1 MFLPAMR
8 DFQAQA
14 TCRLA
19 EAEDLFQDM
28 KTRFDRAVRLFGE
41 DSAGVQPDEFF
52 GIFENFLQALA
63 EARQDVENMRK
74 KIEEEERRAK
84 QEQELRKRTMERKNS
99 REGILNSISLSKK
112 NEANSNGQNDNKG
125 EFDDLISALR
135 TGDVFG
141 EDIAK
146 FKRSKRRPVTPSGQ
160 ESRRHSAHREDS
172 RERH

>member
-1 MFLPAMR
+1 MSNNLFSIKQL
-8 DFQAQA
+8 Q
-14 TCRLA
+14 L
-19 EAEDLFQDM
+19 LFQ
-28 KTRFDRAVRLFGE
+28 
-41 DSAGVQPDEFF
+41 
-52 GIFENFLQALA
+52 
-63 EARQDVENMRK
+63 
-74 KIEEEERRAK
+74 
-84 QEQELRKRTMERKNS
+84 LRKRTIERKNS

-112 NEANSNGQNDNKG
+112 NETNSNGQTDNKG

-160 ESRRHSAHREDS
+160 ESRRHSTHKEDS

>member
-1 MFLPAMR
+1 M
-8 DFQAQA
+8 
-14 TCRLA
+14 
-19 EAEDLFQDM
+19 
-28 KTRFDRAVRLFGE
+28 RLFGE

-84 QEQELRKRTMERKNS
+84 QEQEVSDIIHISYIINTCIKRKYNNILYYNFLQLRKRTIERKNS
-99 REGILNSISLSKK
+99 REGILNSISLTKK
-112 NEANSNGQNDNKG
+112 NETNSNGQQNDNKG

-160 ESRRHSAHREDS
+160 ESRRHSTHKEDS

>member
-1 MFLPAMR
+1 MFNYKKLIFKKKYVYKMSNNLFSIR
-8 DFQAQA
+8 QLQ
-14 TCRLA
+14 L
-19 EAEDLFQDM
+19 LFQ
-28 KTRFDRAVRLFGE
+28 
-41 DSAGVQPDEFF
+41 
-52 GIFENFLQALA
+52 
-63 EARQDVENMRK
+63 
-74 KIEEEERRAK
+74 
-84 QEQELRKRTMERKNS
+84 LRKRTIERKNS

-112 NEANSNGQNDNKG
+112 NETNSNGQTDNKG

-160 ESRRHSAHREDS
+160 ESRRHSTHKEDS

>member
-1 MFLPAMR
+1 
-8 DFQAQA
+8 
-14 TCRLA
+14 
-19 EAEDLFQDM
+19 
-28 KTRFDRAVRLFGE
+28 
-41 DSAGVQPDEFF
+41 
-52 GIFENFLQALA
+52 
-63 EARQDVENMRK
+63 
-74 KIEEEERRAK
+74 
-84 QEQELRKRTMERKNS
+84 MERKNS
-99 REGILNSISLSKK
+99 REGILNSISLGNKTQ
-112 NEANSNGQNDNKG
+112 NNTNGQVGDNKG

>member
-1 MFLPAMR
+1 MYRYLYLSIRIYIYRFILFTLQFHKTFL
-8 DFQAQA
+8 
-14 TCRLA
+14 LK
-19 EAEDLFQDM
+19 L
-28 KTRFDRAVRLFGE
+28 L
-41 DSAGVQPDEFF
+41 
-52 GIFENFLQALA
+52 LQ
-63 EARQDVENMRK
+63 
-74 KIEEEERRAK
+74 
-84 QEQELRKRTMERKNS
+84 LRKRTIERKNS
-99 REGILNSISLSKK
+99 REGILNSISLTKK

-160 ESRRHSAHREDS
+160 ETRRHSTHKEDS